1 VKAYNPESGWMSLD
15 VKPGA
20 LERGLGPRIIVVG
33 KSFWEPYFGMEV
45 VARGKVDNHPRFGE
59 QLKAEQIMLSPPSDR
74 ASRAAYIRYIVKDL
88 TIQEAWQAAQFD
100 GDLAQMLVPD
110 IPVDKAEKL
119 RGAWAERA
127 IDGKQFAYLQDLGVS
142 ATVAIQ
148 IIRHFTKA
156 GEDVRIVVSDN
167 PYRLMEAN
175 LSFDAA
181 DRIALDSGLDRR
193 APQRI
198 IAGLGETARRRMS
211 QGHTV
216 IGRKELGKSTG
227 LMLGVAAVLADG
239 HIGKAVDAGVLVL
252 RVLADGERYQQ
263 SAMYELEQSI
273 ASDVSRLMGPGIRK
287 NKPDADR
294 IAEICGFIPE
304 PEQVAAIARVF
315 EQSLSIITGGPGVGK
330 TSIMYA
336 LSESFPGQCLL
347 LAPTGM
353 GAKRLEEVT
362 GCRASTIHSAL
373 KATMDGDRWVFG
385 HNREDPLS
393 LDGWLLV
400 VDEASMVDTEVGAA
414 LFSAIP
420 DGTTVVIVG
429 DADQLPSVGAGSV
442 LNDLIAAGIPTT
454 FLKHIH
460 RQGPHSPIP
469 YIARDIIEGKSPKIP
484 ARGAARFVEAFST
497 QDGHDVIAIVRGMRS
512 AGVKQEEVRV
522 LAPMWRGPFGVD
534 ALNRGLQDLWNPP
547 KREDG
552 TKRSAGILS
561 RKIKYEGTT
570 ETFDEY
576 LYASDRVVMT
586 KNDHERQVFNGDMLR
601 VVDAGMHEGT
611 PWVDAVT
618 DTGVELRFEGSKQ
631 VAQLRLAYVTTV
643 HRAQGAHV
651 PHVVVALVEAHKPLL
666 ERRVLYTAVTRAQR
680 TLTVVGNRTAIDMAV
695 QNVGGVE
702 TRETGLR
709 ELCVALAG
717 HPELELAAS
726 A

>member
-1 VKAYNPESGWMSLD
+1 MSLD
-15 VKPGA
+15 VKPSA

-33 KSFWEPYFGMEV
+33 KSFWEPYAGMEV
-45 VARGKVDNHPRFGE
+45 VARGKVDTHPRFGE
-59 QLKAEQIMLSPPSDR
+59 QLKAEEIILSPPSDR
-74 ASRAAYIRYIVKDL
+74 PARAAYIRYIVNEL

-100 GDLAQMLVPD
+100 GDLAQMLVPE

-119 RGAWAERA
+119 RKAWSERA
-127 IDGKQFAYLQDLGVS
+127 VDSKQFEQLQGLGVS

-148 IIRHFTKA
+148 IVRHFTKA

-175 LSFDAA
+175 LSFDFV
-181 DRIALDSGLDRR
+181 DRIALSSGLDRR

-216 IGRKELGKSTG
+216 IARKELHKSTG
-227 LMLGVAAVLADG
+227 LMLGVASEVVDA
-239 HIGKAVDAGVLVL
+239 HIGKAVDAGILVV
-252 RVLADGERYQQ
+252 RILAQGERYQQ
-263 SAMYELEQSI
+263 SAVYDLEQSI
-273 ASDVSRLMGPGIRK
+273 ASDVSRLSGPRMCK
-287 NKPDADR
+287 NKPDAAA
-294 IAEICGFIPE
+294 IEQICGFTPE
-304 PEQVAAIARVF
+304 PEQISAIAQVF

-336 LSESFPGQCLL
+336 LSETFPGQCLL

-362 GCRASTIHSAL
+362 GCKASTIHSAL
-373 KATMDGDRWVFG
+373 KGTMDDDRWVFEY
-385 HNREDPLS
+385 NRDKPLP
-393 LDGWLLV
+393 LEGWLLI

-420 DGTTVVIVG
+420 DGATVVIVG

-442 LNDLIAAGIPTT
+442 LNDLIAAGVPTT

-469 YIARDIIEGKSPKIP
+469 HLARAIIDGKSPEIP
-484 ARGAARFVEAFST
+484 SRGPARFVEAFST
-497 QDGHDVIAIVRGMRS
+497 RDGYDVIAIVRGMAA
-512 AGVKQEEVRV
+512 AGVKQEQVRV

-547 KREDG
+547 VRTDGVKRGPGILANRLKYDG
-552 TKRSAGILS
+552 TN
-561 RKIKYEGTT
+561 

-576 LYASDRVVMT
+576 LYVGDRVLMT

-601 VVDAGMHEGT
+601 VLDVGMHDKV

-618 DTGVELRFEGSKQ
+618 DNGTELRFEGRKQ

-651 PHVVVALVEAHKPLL
+651 PHVVVALVEAHRPLL

-680 TLTVVGNRTAIDMAV
+680 TLTIVGNRTAIDMAV
-695 QNVGGVE
+695 QDVGGVE
-702 TRETGLR
+702 NRETGLR
-709 ELCVALAG
+709 ELCVALAS